1 MLLNNR
7 INRKELKERMM
18 HDAEPR
24 TVISFYKYYHLPN
37 PHLFRDHLYIMWQQL
52 GVLGRTYIA
61 KEGINAQIS
70 VPTKN
75 LDHFR
80 TKLEEIEFLI
90 GNRLNFA
97 IENKNNSFF
106 KLDIRVRDK
115 IVADGLD
122 DAAFDVTQC
131 GVHLTAEKFNEIT
144 AQPDTILVD
153 MRNHYES
160 EVGHFKDAI
169 IPDVETF
176 REQLPMVADMLE
188 AHKDKNLVM
197 YCTGG
202 IRCEKASAY
211 MKFKGFKNVY
221 QLEGGIIKYAH
232 DIEEKGLEN
241 KFIGKNFV
249 FDERLG
255 ERVSTEVIAKCHQ
268 CGSPC
273 DDHVNCANDACHLLF
288 IQCKSCAEKK
298 AGCCSTK
305 CQDFVKLPEETQK
318 ELRKTEKFN
327 GTLFGKSRYKAY
339 RNKIGE
345 LLE

>member
-7 INRKELKERMM
+7 ISRKELKEKMLR
-18 HDAEPR
+18 DVEPR
-24 TVISFYKYYHLPN
+24 TVISFYKYYHLGN
-37 PHLFRDHLYIMWQQL
+37 PQLFRDHLYLMWQPI

-61 KEGINAQIS
+61 GEGINAQIS
-70 VPTKN
+70 VPSKN
-75 LDHFR
+75 LDVFKE
-80 TKLEEIEFLI
+80 KLEEISFLK

-97 IENKNNSFF
+97 IENRNNSFF
-106 KLDIRVRDK
+106 KLDIRVREK

-122 DAAFDVTQC
+122 DKAFDVTDC
-131 GVHLTAEKFNEIT
+131 GVHLKAAEFNEMI
-144 AQPDTILVD
+144 ARPDTVVVD

-160 EVGHFKDAI
+160 EVGHFVNAF

-176 REQLPMVADMLE
+176 REQLPIVAEELKDQR
-188 AHKDKNLVM
+188 DKNVVM

-211 MKFKGFKNVY
+211 MKYRGFKNVF

-232 DIEEKGLEN
+232 DVQENGLEN

-255 ERVSTEVIAKCHQ
+255 ERVSPEIISKCHQ
-268 CGSPC
+268 CGEPC
-273 DDHVNCANDACHLLF
+273 DTHRNCANDACHLLF
-288 IQCKSCAEKK
+288 IQCEACATKMSN
-298 AGCCSTK
+298 CCSSK
-305 CQDFVKLPEETQK
+305 CLDFTKLPAEEQL

-327 GTLFGKSRYKAY
+327 GTLFGKSRYKAF
-339 RNKIGE
+339 RKNHEGK
-345 LLE
+345 LE